1 MYRMMRCVAMGL
13 SLAACQ
19 TAAAAEMTYA
29 EVVAECVTLF
39 TPLVSAEQA
48 QKFVPEHALGVDA
61 EVGGNGS
68 NCTVEFKERGWSRDK
83 PGSATPLLMFSVS
96 HGGDQRAHFV
106 GHAKMARGMAKKTF
120 ADVDAAKYPGA
131 EKAFSYT
138 AFGRHWLL
146 LLRQNTIV
154 TVQVLDT
161 YPGAALDAFAAS
173 VLDAV
178 DKPELK
184 DWRER
189 R

>member
-1 MYRMMRCVAMGL
+1 MYGIRRCVAMVL
-13 SLAACQ
+13 CLAASQ
-19 TAAAAEMTYA
+19 TTAADMTYA

-39 TPLVSAEQA
+39 TPLVPVEQA
-48 QKFVPEHALGVDA
+48 QKLVPGHALGSDA

-68 NCTVEFKERGWSRDK
+68 KCTVEFKEKDWSRDK

-96 HGGDQRAHFV
+96 HGGDQRADFA
-106 GHAKMARGMAKKTF
+106 GHARMARGMVKKTF
-120 ADVDAAKYPGA
+120 ADADATKYPGA

-161 YPGAALDAFAAS
+161 YPAATLDAFAAH
-173 VLDAV
+173 VLEAV